1 MAKHEILKAEKR
13 EVKGTTASKRL
24 RRGGVVPGV
33 IYGSSQRE
41 YMIQMDSKSFFDL
54 AKKQAS
60 HNFLVDLQIDGA
72 EEKSKLAIVQDI
84 QRDPLN
90 GKLIHIDFRA
100 VSENESLHATV
111 PIHLLGDSAGV
122 KNGGILE
129 QLLHEIEVTCRPNDL
144 PEAIENHIEELELGD
159 SLKVG
164 ELNLPDGVSVRMD
177 SDVLVANVA
186 QPRLATEAEDEAEA
200 AAAEGDEAS
209 AEAGEAGEG
218 AEGGDSAE

>member
-1 MAKHEILKAEKR
+1 MAKHETLKAEKR

-24 RRGGVVPGV
+24 RRGGIVPGV

-41 YMIQMDSKSFFDL
+41 YMIQMDSKSFFDI

-60 HNFLVDLQIDGA
+60 HNFLVDIEIDGA
-72 EEKSKLAIVQDI
+72 DEKSKLAIVQDI

-100 VSENESLHATV
+100 VSENESIQATV
-111 PIHLLGDSAGV
+111 PIHLLGESKGV

-144 PEAIENHIEELELGD
+144 PDAIENHIDDLDMGD
-159 SLKVG
+159 SIKVS

-177 SDVLVANVA
+177 GDVLVGNVA
-186 QPRLATEAEDEAEA
+186 QPRLATAAEEEAEA
-200 AAAEGDEAS
+200 AAAEAAP
-209 AEAGEAGEG
+209 AEGGEAA